1 MTSALGGAWETGLPR
16 NDWHILRDD
25 TCLTL
30 ARHLPVRFDVC
41 AEAMLPDGGRL
52 RLARQVRQDLW
63 RRLRGQRGFS
73 PVVEIMRDG
82 GACRVRAGGRIEGR
96 FAKARLEAEIAALLA
111 EPATRARWSAHAA
124 HREVRHG

>member
-1 MTSALGGAWETGLPR
+1 MAR

-41 AEAMLPDGGRL
+41 AETVLPDGARL

-63 RRLRGQRGFS
+63 RQLQGQRGFS
-73 PVVEIMRDG
+73 PVVEVTRE
-82 GACRVRAGGRIEGR
+82 GAGCRVRAGGRIEGR
-96 FAKARLEAEIAALLA
+96 YAKVRLEDEIAALLA
-111 EPATRARWSAHAA
+111 DPGKRARWSAYAA

>member
-1 MTSALGGAWETGLPR
+1 MKTVSGGVKEIGLAR

-30 ARHLPVRFDVC
+30 TRHLPVRFDVC
-41 AEAMLPDGGRL
+41 AETVLPDGARL

-63 RRLRGQRGFS
+63 RRLQGQRGFS
-73 PVVEIMRDG
+73 PVVEVAREG
-82 GACRVRAGGRIEGR
+82 QQCRLRAGGRIEGR
-96 FAKARLEAEIAALLA
+96 FAKAPLEAEIAALLA
-111 EPATRARWSAHAA
+111 DPAHRARWAAYAA

>member
-1 MTSALGGAWETGLPR
+1 MAR

-41 AEAMLPDGGRL
+41 AETVLPDGGRL
-52 RLARQVRQDLW
+52 RIARQVRQDLW
-63 RRLRGQRGFS
+63 RRLQAQRGFS
-73 PVVEIMRDG
+73 PVVEVARDG

-96 FAKARLEAEIAALLA
+96 FARARIEAEISALLA
-111 EPATRARWSAHAA
+111 DPEARARWSAHAA
-124 HREVRHG
+124 HREVHHG